1 MHQLEFSLINT
12 APLTFKVRGMI
23 DDDGLNNG
31 TLPSYLT
38 QDMIVTLVS
47 GKWPLVDYHDC
58 GCHTFVFQKICGTQ
72 FSLLVDGFT
81 WHCSLPKEKQQ
92 EILNEGKTQLI
103 ISLLELPTAKAE

>member
-1 MHQLEFSLINT
+1 MHRLEFSLNNT

-47 GKWPLVDYHDC
+47 GKWPLGDCRDC
-58 GCHTFVFQKICGTQ
+58 GCHTFVFQKVDGSQ

-81 WHCSLPKEKQQ
+81 FSCSLTKEKQQ
-92 EILNEGKTQLI
+92 EILNKGINNLI
-103 ISLLELPTAKAE
+103 ISLLELPTVNTE